1 MSAKVIITWI
11 CVILQRRL
19 SIESL
24 LYIICTLLT
33 IEPSCFVPNSNY
45 VIGFEKNLTISHCT
59 YCTCQYSSN
68 SNITN
73 EKPQVDC
80 YTTQDRQTF
89 QEICENCATL
99 PSTNCSYCLQPNNRS
114 SNELTLE
121 GQVIRTGHENCVACT
136 CNEGGVVSC
145 SDLDTSTKAPVCQGI
160 NQCEQKLNELSENSC
175 QYCEDPMT
183 GLLKSS
189 PSTWTKESA
198 ISCTCFFGQV
208 SCFHFKLMFPGGGS
222 YTLAFIV
229 SCENCTTDNYELVY
243 NERGRFELASIHIT
257 NSNKIVFIKLTKLF
271 GFLKTIH

>member
-1 MSAKVIITWI
+1 M
-11 CVILQRRL
+11 ILQRRL

-99 PSTNCSYCLQPNNRS
+99 PSTNCSFCLQPNNRS

-145 SDLDTSTKAPVCQGI
+145 SDLDTSTTAPVCQGI

-183 GLLKSS
+183 GLLKRS
-189 PSTWTKESA
+189 PSQWANESG
-198 ISCTCFFGQV
+198 INCNCFDGKV
-208 SCFHFKLMFPGGGS
+208 SCYH
-222 YTLAFIV
+222 LAFFNSGGKENVNLFFMV
-229 SCENCTTDNYELVY
+229 SCEPNCTTEKYSVIFHQKGIQHSYPFNI
-243 NERGRFELASIHIT
+243 S
-257 NSNKIVFIKLTKLF
+257 
-271 GFLKTIH
+271 